1 MPLPKKYQWLEK
13 EGAPKMLVE
22 ALKLYGTL
30 EFAGAPNNPVII
42 GWAKEVG
49 LGAAYS
55 GDSIPWCGLFI
66 AVVAKR
72 AAKQVVV
79 DPLWADNWRKFG
91 SPVAEPML
99 GDVLV
104 FKRPGG
110 NHVAIYCAEDSTAYH
125 VIGGNQ
131 GDKVSITRIAKTRL
145 KENGARRPIYSIAQ
159 PPNVRKIILS
169 DTGELSTNES

>member
-1 MPLPKKYQWLEK
+1 MSLPKQYKWLEK

-30 EFAGAPNNPVII
+30 EFAGTPNNPVII

-55 GDSIPWCGLFI
+55 GDAIPWCGLFI

-72 AAKQVVV
+72 AGKQVAV

-91 SPVAEPML
+91 SPAPEAML

-110 NHVAIYCAEDSTAYH
+110 NHVAIYVGEDNDAYH

-131 GDKVSITRIAKTRL
+131 GDKVSITRIAKSRL
-145 KENGARRPIYSIAQ
+145 KENGIRRPVYSIAQ

-169 DTGELSTNES
+169 ATGGISTNES